1 MCLKHP
7 GIHVEKSFWLERWQ
21 AREIGFHEG
30 QANTLLTRHWDQ
42 IALQPPARVFL
53 PLCGKTRDIHWFLS
67 QGYAVVGVEFSAQ
80 AVKELFTELKLPA
93 NIRRLGALELYQA
106 PGLDIY
112 VGDIFALDPA
122 QLGPIDAIYDRAALV
137 ALPAQTRD
145 AYARKLQDLT
155 PRAVQFLISFAY
167 DQTAMPGPPFSVP
180 LAAIEQLY
188 GDRYAIQ
195 ALAERRVAGGL
206 MGQQPA
212 LEQAWKL
219 QPHLP

>member
-1 MCLKHP
+1 MD
-7 GIHVEKSFWLERWQ
+7 KSFWLERWH

-42 IALQPPARVFL
+42 IGLQPPARVFL

-80 AVKELFTELKLPA
+80 AVQELFTELQLKA
-93 NIRRLGALELYQA
+93 QIRQRGTLELHQA

-112 VGDIFALDPA
+112 VGDIFALDTA
-122 QLGPIDAIYDRAALV
+122 QIGRIDAVYDRAALV
-137 ALPAQTRD
+137 ALPDQMRQ
-145 AYARKLQDLT
+145 AYARKLQDLA

-167 DQTAMPGPPFSVP
+167 DQQAMPGPPFSVP
-180 LAAIEQLY
+180 LADIEQMY
-188 GDRYAIQ
+188 GDRYAVQ

-206 MGQQPA
+206 KGQQPA
-212 LEQAWKL
+212 LEQAWML
-219 QPHLP
+219 QPHAG